1 MTWSTDRVAEQT
13 LARAAEI
20 GLAVHLLPA
29 WYDVD
34 DAQSLSVLYGEL
46 FEHRPFSHRHDRHRA
61 ASSARLMRTL
71 LDRSD
76 LAARLDL
83 VPRPAIAAAAG

>member
-1 MTWSTDRVAEQT
+1 
-13 LARAAEI
+13 
-20 GLAVHLLPA
+20 LPA

-34 DAQSLSVLYGEL
+34 DAQSLRVLYGEL
-46 FEHRPFSHRHDRHRA
+46 FEDRRFSCRLDRHRA
-61 ASSARLMRTL
+61 ASSARLLRTL
-71 LDRSD
+71 LARSD